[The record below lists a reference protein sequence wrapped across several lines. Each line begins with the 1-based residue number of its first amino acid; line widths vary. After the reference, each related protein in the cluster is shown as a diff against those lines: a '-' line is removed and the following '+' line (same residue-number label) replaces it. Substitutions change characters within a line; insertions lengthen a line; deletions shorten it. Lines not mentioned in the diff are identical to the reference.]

1 MALHIGVESIQQ
13 RSPFLLHL
21 ICQIVCRAGYG
32 NTYPNECWESAWLLM
47 AHQVLGMI
55 VNAITVGIIFSRVS
69 YPQNRGRTIA
79 ISDHAIIARRDGTLK
94 FMFRIA
100 DIRQA
105 QVQ

>member
-1 MALHIGVESIQQ
+1 M
-13 RSPFLLHL
+13 
-21 ICQIVCRAGYG
+21 
-32 NTYPNECWESAWLLM
+32 M
-47 AHQVLGMI
+47 HQVFGMI

-79 ISDHAIIARRDGTLK
+79 ISDHAIIARRDGVLK

-105 QVQ
+105 QVRLALQALQQSSSCVAKLVQLLH